1 MRAATIA
8 AHVPR
13 RLSIALLGRLCSTGA
28 KTSTSPAPSL
38 PDEFFDVDDSAGAD
52 DEIPPGL
59 EGAEGPLPTADLWR
73 RYLEDAGPTDK
84 ARATGM
90 DTLAVGAASPPT
102 EPPEGTQ
109 ADMLSRAAKS
119 LAMGWDDADVVAD
132 DDELDTEEIAA
143 ATGRPRKAPAA
154 SSNLKERA
162 EARLE
167 DLEKD
172 VVGSSFEGG
181 VVAKRAPKDRK

>member
-1 MRAATIA
+1 M
-8 AHVPR
+8 
-13 RLSIALLGRLCSTGA
+13 ALLGRRCSTGA

-52 DEIPPGL
+52 EEIPPGL

-84 ARATGM
+84 ARAAG
-90 DTLAVGAASPPT
+90 DTQAVGAASPLT
-102 EPPEGTQ
+102 EPAEGTQ